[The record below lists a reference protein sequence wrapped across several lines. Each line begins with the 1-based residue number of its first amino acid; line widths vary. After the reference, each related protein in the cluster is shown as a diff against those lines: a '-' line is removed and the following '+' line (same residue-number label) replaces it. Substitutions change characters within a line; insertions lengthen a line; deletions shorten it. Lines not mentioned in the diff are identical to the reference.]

1 MNYAIIDIETTG
13 GSPAIE
19 KITEIAIY
27 LHDGTRIIDQFVTL
41 VNPERNIPYFIT
53 NLTGITNEMV
63 ENAPRFYEVAK
74 KVVEIT
80 EGATFVAHNAKF
92 DYSFV
97 RQEFKSLGFSYK
109 RSVLD
114 TVTLSRKLLPGHRSY
129 SLGNICKDLGININ
143 GRHRAAGDALATVR
157 LFEILME
164 KSEEDGGSSEGI
176 IKNSRT
182 SKLNPA
188 LDTKKIDL
196 IPEEPGVYYFY
207 DDKGNII
214 YIGKSRNLSQRVSTH
229 LSNNSSSRTMEMRD
243 TIADISWEE
252 TGSELIALL
261 LESAQIKLH
270 KPRYNRAQRRTGF
283 SWGIY
288 ADKNEKGYITLAFD
302 RVMGDRVPLSLFVSK
317 DRAKGKIES
326 LLTQYQ
332 LCQKLC
338 GLYDTSGACFHSN
351 VGLCL
356 GACSGAESPDDYN
369 KRAQKALDE
378 FVFTGKNILII
389 DKGKS
394 EDERCAVKIHNGK
407 YQGYGFFDVND
418 IGFGYAAIHDCII
431 PANDNRDVQ
440 VIIEGYW
447 PETGLKRLYRSELLT
462 DSAIR

>member
-63 ENAPRFYEVAK
+63 EEAPRFYEVAK
-74 KVVEIT
+74 RVVEIT
-80 EGATFVAHNAKF
+80 EGSTFVAHNARF
-92 DYSFV
+92 DYSFI

-143 GRHRAAGDALATVR
+143 GRHRASGDALATVR

-164 KSEEDGGSSEGI
+164 KSEEEGGESSGI
-176 IKNSRT
+176 IRNSRS

-188 LDTKKIDL
+188 LDRKKIEL

-207 DDKGNII
+207 DEDGNII

-229 LSNNSSSRTMEMRD
+229 LSNNSTSRAMEMRD
-243 TIADISWEE
+243 SIADISWEE

-261 LESAQIKLH
+261 LESAEIKLH
-270 KPRYNRAQRRTGF
+270 KPRYNRAQRRTGY

-288 ADKNEKGYITLAFD
+288 TDVDERGYITFNFA
-302 RVMGDRVPLSLFVSK
+302 RVTGDSIPLSLFVSK

-338 GLYDTSGACFHSN
+338 GLYDTSGSCFHSN
-351 VGLCL
+351 VGMCL
-356 GACSGAESPDDYN
+356 GACSGEESSVEYN
-369 KRAQKALDE
+369 IRAQKALDE
-378 FVFTGKNILII
+378 FVFTGRNIMII
-389 DKGKS
+389 DKGKGN
-394 EDERCAVKIHNGK
+394 DERCAVKILNGK
-407 YQGYGFFDVND
+407 YQGYGFFNVND
-418 IGFGYAAIHDCII
+418 VGFGYMAIHDCIV
-431 PANDNRDVQ
+431 PAKDNRDVQ
-440 VIIEGYW
+440 VILKGYLARNKV
-447 PETGLKRLYRSELLT
+447 EKII
-462 DSAIR
+462 DF